1 MFGSGTAAVISPVG
15 LMEYRGDMIKLSD
28 GEIGPIAMAIYN
40 KLTGIQRG
48 TEPDL
53 YNWIERIN

>member
-1 MFGSGTAAVISPVG
+1 
-15 LMEYRGDMIKLSD
+15 MEYRGDRIQLSQN

-53 YNWIERIN
+53 YNWIEKIN